1 MVGMWINGI
10 SRMRKLQIAQR
21 YHCLFIHSNSLC
33 VSFPTYILN
42 LYLMYRNFKGVW
54 VTFQQYLVRETSP
67 KAPFSSTTEQL
78 LWEAGGLVLPVP
90 NMRSL
95 YGL

>member
-1 MVGMWINGI
+1 
-10 SRMRKLQIAQR
+10 
-21 YHCLFIHSNSLC
+21 
-33 VSFPTYILN
+33 
-42 LYLMYRNFKGVW
+42 MYRNFKGVW

-67 KAPFSSTTEQL
+67 KAPFNSTTEQL

>member
-1 MVGMWINGI
+1 MYK
-10 SRMRKLQIAQR
+10 KL
-21 YHCLFIHSNSLC
+21 
-33 VSFPTYILN
+33 
-42 LYLMYRNFKGVW
+42 KGVW

-78 LWEAGGLVLPVP
+78 LWEAGCLVLPVP